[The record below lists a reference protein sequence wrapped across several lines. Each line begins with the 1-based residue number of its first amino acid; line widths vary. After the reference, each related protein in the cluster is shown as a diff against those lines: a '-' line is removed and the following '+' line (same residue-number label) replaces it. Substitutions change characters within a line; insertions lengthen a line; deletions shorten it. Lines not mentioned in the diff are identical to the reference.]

1 MALFK
6 HFRGNRAS
14 LAQQP
19 IVDGYAYFCVDDG
32 TFHIDYKD
40 KDGVL
45 KRKQINAK
53 EAEILNGHS
62 ADEFLT
68 EEDIDVVLAQAKASG
83 EFDGKDGTSVTHTWN
98 GTRLVVTSA
107 SGTSST
113 DLQGPKGE
121 DGKSG
126 VYVGSGDMPEG
137 YNIQIDPSGEA
148 SVPGGVTEERVIEL
162 INNALEEI
170 ENGTY

>member
-6 HFRGNRAS
+6 HFRGTRAS
-14 LAQQP
+14 LNNQP
-19 IVDGYAYFCVDDG
+19 LVDGYAYFCTDDG

-40 KDGVL
+40 NNGVL
-45 KRKQINAK
+45 QRKQINAK
-53 EAEILNGHS
+53 EAESIMGHGL
-62 ADEFLT
+62 DEFLFQD
-68 EEDIDVVLAQAKASG
+68 DIDTILTQAKESG
-83 EFDGKDGTSVTHTWN
+83 KFDGADGISVTHTWN

-113 DLQGPKGE
+113 DLKGPKGE

-126 VYVGSGDMPEG
+126 VYVGSGEMPDG
-137 YNIQIDPSGEA
+137 YNIQIDPNGEA

-162 INNALEEI
+162 INEALEEI

>member
-19 IVDGYAYFCVDDG
+19 ITDGYAYFCVDDG
-32 TFHIDYKD
+32 TFHIDFKD
-40 KDGVL
+40 KNGVL
-45 KRKQINAK
+45 KRMQINAHD
-53 EAEILNGHS
+53 AETLEGHS
-62 ADEFLT
+62 IEDFLL
-68 EEDIDVVLAQAKASG
+68 EEDIDSILAQAKESG
-83 EFDGKDGTSVTHTWN
+83 EFDGEDGISITHTWN

-113 DLQGPKGE
+113 DLKGPKGE

-126 VYVGSGDMPEG
+126 VYVGSGEMPDG
-137 YNIQIDPSGEA
+137 YNIQIDPNGEV

-162 INNALEEI
+162 INEALGVI